1 MVTDRLEPVGSSP
14 NRSQV
19 IPTAK
24 TQSDLGNGV
33 VVNSIGRGARQGE
46 SRSS

>member
-1 MVTDRLEPVGSSP
+1 MVTDRPESVGSGP
-14 NRSQV
+14 NRSQI

-24 TQSDLGNGV
+24 IQSDLGNGV
-33 VVNSIGRGARQGE
+33 VVNSIGWGARQGE